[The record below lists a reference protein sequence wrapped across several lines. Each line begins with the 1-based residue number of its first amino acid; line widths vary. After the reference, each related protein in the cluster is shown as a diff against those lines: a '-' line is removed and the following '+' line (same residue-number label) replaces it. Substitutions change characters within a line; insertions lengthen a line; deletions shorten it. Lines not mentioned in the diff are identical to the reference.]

1 MADKDQKKASAKRS
15 PKDKGAGKDKGSSAT
30 PRFDPKPVH
39 VGGDTLA
46 DRLLPHVKKIVAVV
60 VGVAVIL
67 IVVFTVRWLHQRK
80 HEKQTAKL
88 AQVLDVADREVR
100 APGQAA
106 DPKELEPSFAD
117 PKARAEAVL
126 DVMAKQGGSIT
137 GPTFRA
143 SVLLDAGKLDDAI
156 AEYKKAQGAKGIEG
170 VLAREG
176 LGIALER
183 KADAD
188 TSNPAARQKDLED
201 ALAAYNAMQPDDK
214 GPRAAWAH
222 YHQGRVLL
230 LLGKKPE
237 AKAALEKAKDLG
249 KTTSPQL
256 VLLVDERLV
265 ALGAT

>member
-39 VGGDTLA
+39 VGGDALT

-67 IVVFTVRWLHQRK
+67 IIVFTVRWLHQRK
-80 HEKQTAKL
+80 DEKQTAKL

-106 DPKELEPSFAD
+106 DPKEIEPSFAD

-126 DVMAKQGGSIT
+126 DVMAKQSGNMA

-143 SVLLDAGKLDDAI
+143 SVLLEAGKLDDAI
-156 AEYKKAQGAKGIEG
+156 AEYKQAQGEKGIEG

-176 LGIALER
+176 LGMALES
-183 KADAD
+183 KADGEKDA
-188 TSNPAARQKDLED
+188 AARQKDLQD

-230 LLGKKPE
+230 LLGKKAE

-256 VLLVDERLV
+256 ELLVSERLV